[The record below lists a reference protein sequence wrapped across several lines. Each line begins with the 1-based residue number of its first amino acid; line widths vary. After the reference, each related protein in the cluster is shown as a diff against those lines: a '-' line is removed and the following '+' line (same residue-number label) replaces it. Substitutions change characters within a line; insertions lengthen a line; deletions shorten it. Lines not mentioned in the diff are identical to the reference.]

1 MLAKTKIIN
10 FCKLIAP
17 STFPINYLFRL
28 SNDELYNRVFPELR
42 LKFVNDYNKTHS
54 SSQIRDINFVLMST
68 NKDDEYNI
76 NVVLGDDL
84 SKRTISDIKDS
95 VVVMGRCVPL
105 VSDKTNLVWRV
116 KAVR

>member
-1 MLAKTKIIN
+1 
-10 FCKLIAP
+10 
-17 STFPINYLFRL
+17 
-28 SNDELYNRVFPELR
+28 
-42 LKFVNDYNKTHS
+42 
-54 SSQIRDINFVLMST
+54 MST

-76 NVVLGDDL
+76 NVVLGNDL